1 MLPPSKQSLTGF
13 GCHLSSSFGIEDR
26 IFVLTQLFPLSLK
39 STYQEKL
46 IVTFP
51 TLNHPGN
58 SAKEQD
64 KTDTYSGAATRS
76 SGWSKE
82 HTTLTQNSNINK
94 QKIVINQNLWCSVYI
109 LFTLFQYLK
118 QFILYR
124 SKYIPLKFIL
134 EKNPVYLNI
143 PIKLWHRS
151 TIEGPWWN

>member
-13 GCHLSSSFGIEDR
+13 GCYLSSSFGIEDR

-76 SGWSKE
+76 SG
-82 HTTLTQNSNINK
+82 
-94 QKIVINQNLWCSVYI
+94 
-109 LFTLFQYLK
+109 
-118 QFILYR
+118 
-124 SKYIPLKFIL
+124 
-134 EKNPVYLNI
+134 
-143 PIKLWHRS
+143 
-151 TIEGPWWN
+151 